1 MEASA
6 ASATPARLP
15 PWRAGRPRRS
25 AAERRAQRSRAHG
38 RVAQALL
45 RCFADLAAH
54 RGCQP
59 SRLGIAL
66 GALLVAGGQ
75 GASQD
80 PEATAMPAPGVSCA
94 AAGATA
100 TPAPAATV
108 EVAECHDP
116 GATALPAPVVSCAAA
131 GATPKLFV
139 VGLSAPAATVEVA
152 ECHDPGAT
160 ALPAPGLSCAAAGAT
175 GVTATPAP
183 AATVEVAECHDPG
196 ATALPALP
204 PCSALLANAAA
215 GAAAA
220 GAPSQVAGVD
230 SDGAFV
236 DGEGARPC
244 CFDIL
249 DVSCEAE
256 TQTEIGVDTRMFA
269 CPRRTLL
276 SEVVRGDSADAMAV
290 SGQEL
295 DPESGAALWQ
305 WNPRAVAFV
314 PAQAANA
321 ETWEATDGGA
331 AAEAGAYA
339 DYDVDTDML
348 ARTAQAAQPPGAGVL
363 SPDWW
368 ARALATPSPP
378 LHPSGSVLRG
388 VGAARS
394 QAVVPAPRVMRT
406 AGGAG
411 FLDLRAVA
419 ATAATCLQVRGA
431 VLWLLART
439 DGSHGFARNA
449 RRPSWLQRNC

>member
-6 ASATPARLP
+6 ASATPARQP

-25 AAERRAQRSRAHG
+25 AGERRAQRSRAHG

-45 RCFADLAAH
+45 RCFADLATH

-66 GALLVAGGQ
+66 GALLAAEGQ
-75 GASQD
+75 GATVEAAALSQD
-80 PEATAMPAPGVSCA
+80 PVVSASPAPGVSCA

-100 TPAPAATV
+100 LPTPAASQDPEATALPAPGVSCAATGATALPTPAASQDLEATAMPAPGFPCAAAGATALPAPAATV
-108 EVAECHDP
+108 EVAAIE
-116 GATALPAPVVSCAAA
+116 L
-131 GATPKLFV
+131 
-139 VGLSAPAATVEVA
+139 APAALRTAGHNDGDVGTVTMEVA
-152 ECHDPGAT
+152 GQDPGAT
-160 ALPAPGLSCAAAGAT
+160 ALPAPGVSCAAA
-175 GVTATPAP
+175 
-183 AATVEVAECHDPG
+183 AAS
-196 ATALPALP
+196 ALPAP
-204 PCSALLANAAA
+204 PCY
-215 GAAAA
+215 
-220 GAPSQVAGVD
+220 
-230 SDGAFV
+230 
-236 DGEGARPC
+236 
-244 CFDIL
+244 FDIF

-256 TQTEIGVDTRMFA
+256 TQTEIDVDTRMFA
-269 CPRRTLL
+269 CPKRTLL

-314 PAQAANA
+314 PAQAASA

-331 AAEAGAYA
+331 AAGAGAYA
-339 DYDVDTDML
+339 NYDVDTEML
-348 ARTAQAAQPPGAGVL
+348 ARTVQAAQPPGAGAL

-378 LHPSGSVLRG
+378 LHPSGSVPLG

-419 ATAATCLQVRGA
+419 TTAATCLQVRGA

-449 RRPSWLQRNC
+449 RRPCWLQRNC